1 MRTTVVYDLHE
12 YTIETLGIF
21 NSSVILKVDNKE
33 CKILNKGSTWN
44 YSLFFEYEIN
54 INNQKKKLS
63 IILLN
68 NRFLMNEHFL
78 VFIYEKSVI
87 IGIDQ
92 FKDYKVKYA
101 KYLEKR
107 KKLFKENQIL
117 RIIILEWKK
126 LVGYLIFGVLV
137 LMILNMLRFLAIV
150 IFTIS
155 ILILFGIIGIWD
167 DKNLKKEINEN
178 SK

>member
-1 MRTTVVYDLHE
+1 MKTTVVYDLHE
-12 YTIETLGIF
+12 YTIETFGIF
-21 NSSVILKVDNKE
+21 NNSVILKVDNTE

-68 NRFLMNEHFL
+68 NRFLMNKHFL

-92 FKDYKVKYA
+92 FKDYKAKYA
-101 KYLEKR
+101 KYMEKR
-107 KKLFKENQIL
+107 KELVREKQIL
-117 RIIILEWKK
+117 RIIKLE
-126 LVGYLIFGVLV
+126 
-137 LMILNMLRFLAIV
+137 
-150 IFTIS
+150 
-155 ILILFGIIGIWD
+155 
-167 DKNLKKEINEN
+167 
-178 SK
+178 